1 MHGPNGA
8 DYKNSIVFKEIVPLK
23 YIHLYHVPNPGFD
36 AKIVFVPLSENSTAV
51 TFHQIFEKVEDCE
64 TLKKFLPT
72 ANEEN
77 FERQEIFL
85 NTL

>member
-1 MHGPNGA
+1 MHGPDGTN
-8 DYKNSIVFKEIVPLK
+8 YKNSIIFKEIIPRS

-36 AKIVFVPLSENSTAV
+36 AKIVFVALSENSTAV
-51 TFHQIFEKVEDCE
+51 TFHQIFEKTQDCE
-64 TLKKFLPT
+64 ILKKFLPT

-77 FERQEIFL
+77 FERQEMFL